1 MDISEIKWLSIWCPR
16 FTVNFADIFIPHDP
30 KVPRRYFLERFPQV
44 HQANLE
50 KLRSDPV
57 QILDDKT
64 FYIPHFYLYTGGE
77 KGYRFQASLRIQP
90 EKFSVDIPNENNR
103 LEIRIK

>member
-16 FTVNFADIFIPHDP
+16 FTVNFADIFIPLDP
-30 KVPRRYFLERFPQV
+30 KVPRQYFLERFPQV

-64 FYIPHFYLYTGGE
+64 FYIPHFFLYTGGD
-77 KGYRFQASLRIQP
+77 KGYRFQASLRMHP

-103 LEIRIK
+103 